1 MPILDLTPFFSK
13 EKTVAEL
20 TSGFTVADLRPMTD
34 TLFNTI
40 KGIVA
45 DVTDA
50 DVVFVPVD
58 PQANDSGETSSWTLG
73 HVIVHATASNEESGA
88 LALDLARGVVVEW
101 RSRYETPWETV
112 TTSAQV
118 HQRLEESHRMMHAM
132 LDAWPDAPHMDTV
145 QTHPF
150 FGELNPISRYMM
162 GIGHEEQHLDQLRE
176 IVRQAKAARSTS

>member
-1 MPILDLTPFFSK
+1 MPMLDLTPFFSK

-58 PQANDSGETSSWTLG
+58 PQAND
-73 HVIVHATASNEESGA
+73 
-88 LALDLARGVVVEW
+88 
-101 RSRYETPWETV
+101 RSCHGFQRRV
-112 TTSAQV
+112 GSAG
-118 HQRLEESHRMMHAM
+118 S
-132 LDAWPDAPHMDTV
+132 
-145 QTHPF
+145 
-150 FGELNPISRYMM
+150 
-162 GIGHEEQHLDQLRE
+162 
-176 IVRQAKAARSTS
+176 